1 MRHAEPRQQRF
12 LAALETGST
21 ITRACKL
28 AGVSRRTV
36 ERWRSRGRM
45 AGADP
50 SLAEFARRFD
60 AAGRL
65 RPASAA
71 RPLTDAELAAVVEDA
86 ARRGSAESAKALLVE
101 RRREHREQEASEE
114 LASDPWSKHQRGDPY
129 VADELA
135 ARPDDPC
142 FRSLTDEQRE
152 IILDGGAEAD
162 AEWLAE
168 DEALADAG
176 NVTALISR
184 RIRHEAER

>member
-1 MRHAEPRQQRF
+1 MRHAETRQQRF

-21 ITRACKL
+21 IVRACKL

-45 AGADP
+45 VKADP

-60 AAGRL
+60 AAGRM
-65 RPASAA
+65 RPTSAA

-101 RRREHREQEASEE
+101 RRREHRAQEASEE
-114 LASDPWSKHQRGDPY
+114 LASDPWSKWLRGDPY

-135 ARPDDPC
+135 ARPDHPC

-162 AEWLAE
+162 AEWA
-168 DEALADAG
+168 DEAKADAG
-176 NVTALISR
+176 VATALISR
-184 RIRHEAER
+184 RIRHEAAER